1 MGVMA
6 QVTPQPTPNPQA
18 YKFTIAGHSFASPLS
33 LDRGTAVGTPFEGLF
48 QLPGVVGIFATA
60 DFATVTKEPGA
71 DWDQLIDSVRAHL
84 EQAF

>member
-1 MGVMA
+1 MA

-18 YKFTIAGHSFASPLS
+18 YKFTISGHSFASPLT
-33 LDRGTAVGTPFEGLF
+33 LDAATAAGTPFEGLL

-60 DFATVTKEPGA
+60 DFVTVTKEPGA
-71 DWDQLIDSVRAHL
+71 DWDRLIDPARAHL